1 MNSSDLFLKTVV
13 VHDRG
18 AVKKKISAAKDR
30 PLVYQGTR
38 RGGFNKTES
47 RDAHN
52 GR

>member
-1 MNSSDLFLKTVV
+1 MRDA
-13 VHDRG
+13 G
-18 AVKKKISAAKDR
+18 AVKKKISGAKDR

-38 RGGFNKTES
+38 RGGSNKAES